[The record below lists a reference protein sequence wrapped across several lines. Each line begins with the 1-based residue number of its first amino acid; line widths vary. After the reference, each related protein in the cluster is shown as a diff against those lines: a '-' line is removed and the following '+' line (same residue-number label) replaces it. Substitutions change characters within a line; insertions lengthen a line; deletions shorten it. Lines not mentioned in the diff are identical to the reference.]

1 MKKLLYFL
9 PLIILFS
16 CTSFNKNTFIKDKE
30 SLKQKVRIAVLPFSN
45 SSNHPDSGINVS
57 DAITSEIIKI
67 KNWSV
72 VERSQ
77 LPKIVQE
84 QKIEATGLTAQDY
97 HKIGKL
103 TNVDYLIIGSVTEYS
118 HDRVLYLVPQT
129 KLAVNMRII
138 STTTGEIVGTGR
150 YVYETGKH
158 AWIGCCLCGWYYLPI
173 MLFTTQN
180 INKDL
185 NEMAEDIVEDIED
198 QISVR

>member
-1 MKKLLYFL
+1 MKRLLCII
-9 PLIILFS
+9 PLIAMIS
-16 CTSFNKNTFIKDKE
+16 CTSFDKNTFIKDKD
-30 SLKQKVRIAVLPFSN
+30 SLKKKIRIAVLPFSN
-45 SSNHPDSGINVS
+45 SSSNPDSGVNVS

-67 KNWSV
+67 KNWNV

-77 LPKIVQE
+77 LPKIIQE
-84 QKIEATGLTAQDY
+84 QKIEATGMTAQDY
-97 HKIGKL
+97 NKIGKL

-118 HDRVLYLVPQT
+118 YDRALYMIPQT

-158 AWIGCCLCGWYYLPI
+158 AWIGCCLCGWYYLPV
-173 MLFTTQN
+173 MLLNTQN

-185 NEMAEDIVEDIED
+185 NEMAEEVAEEIED
-198 QISVR
+198 KIED

>member
-1 MKKLLYFL
+1 MKNLFLIMPLL
-9 PLIILFS
+9 IVFS
-16 CTSFNKNTFIKDKE
+16 CTSFDRNTFIKDRE
-30 SLKQKVRIAVLPFSN
+30 SLSKKIRIAVFPFSN
-45 SSNHPDSGINVS
+45 SSNHPDSGVNVS

-67 KNWSV
+67 KNWNV

-77 LPKIVQE
+77 LPKIIQE
-84 QKIEATGLTAQDY
+84 QKIEAMGMTAQDLN
-97 HKIGKL
+97 KIGKL
-103 TNVDYLIIGSVTEYS
+103 TNVDYIIIGSVSEYS
-118 HDRVLYLVPQT
+118 YDRVLYLVPQT

-185 NEMAEDIVEDIED
+185 NKMAEEVVEDIEN
-198 QISVR
+198 QIEKK